1 MIKRSIAHMDL
12 DSFFVSCARLVDS
25 NLNGKPVIIGG
36 SSDRGV
42 VSTCSYEARKF
53 GVHSAMPMK
62 TAKRLCPEALIVKG
76 DMQLY
81 SKLSTEV
88 TSIIA
93 ESVPLFQKASID
105 EFYMDLTGMDTYY
118 NSWEIAKGIRRR
130 IINETGLPI
139 SFGLSENKTVSK
151 IATGEAKPNNEL
163 FIPYGE
169 EKDFL
174 APLTIDKIPMV
185 GKKTHQT
192 LSQMGI
198 STIADIQNYPRE
210 EFEFRFGKHG
220 GKLWNKANGIDL
232 SPVREY
238 SERKSISTERTFE
251 TDITDLEFIRTILV
265 GMTDKLSYQ
274 LRQKNKIT
282 GNVAIKIRY
291 EDFSTFTMQQ
301 QIPYSAADHKLLPFI
316 LELFNKIYSPGRK
329 IRLIGIRLS
338 HLINGGQQFEL
349 FENADKLQNFYDAI
363 DKVKGKFGNKAIGR
377 ASGLK

>member
-25 NLNGKPVIIGG
+25 SLNGKPVIIGG

-53 GVHSAMPMK
+53 GIHSAMPMK

-81 SKLSTEV
+81 SKLSTDV

-118 NSWEIAKGIRRR
+118 NSWEIAKGIRKR
-130 IINETGLPI
+130 IISEIGLPI

-169 EKDFL
+169 EKAFL
-174 APLTIDKIPMV
+174 APLSIDKIPMV
-185 GKKTHQT
+185 GKKTYQT
-192 LSQMGI
+192 LTQMGI
-198 STIADIQNYPRE
+198 SKIDDIQNYPRE
-210 EFEFRFGKHG
+210 EFEFRFGKYG
-220 GKLWNKANGIDL
+220 GKLWNKANGVDI

-274 LRQKNKIT
+274 LRQKSKIT

-349 FENADKLQNFYDAI
+349 FENADKLQNFYNAV
-363 DKVKGKFGNKAIGR
+363 DKVKGRFGNKAIGR